1 MKLIEEVGF
10 DASFSFLYS
19 PRPGTPAA
27 EMADEVTYETKMS
40 LCS

>member
-1 MKLIEEVGF
+1 MRLIDEVGF

-27 EMADEVTYETKMS
+27 ELPDDTPQALKIS
-40 LCS
+40 GA